1 MKNEPGPLWAFSSS
15 SPAITSLLKFD
26 KFLGPWEAVGEPQ
39 KHCEMIKVCT
49 WVLRATFSPLLTAS
63 NQCFSQPFCASSQT
77 PRAAVSYFLKAEWA
91 HGGIFGKNTP
101 RTKSFRSKMSLTSR
115 SFRFQDRQDIS
126 RTSHSAPPLLQN
138 PHRNRLMSYV
148 CGAPPL

>member
-1 MKNEPGPLWAFSSS
+1 MVLTISRLTPVKKEPGQLWAFSSS

-63 NQCFSQPFCASSQT
+63 NQYFSQPFCASSQT
-77 PRAAVSYFLKAEWA
+77 PRAAVSYSLKAEWA
-91 HGGIFGKNTP
+91 HGGIFGKDTP
-101 RTKSFRSKMSLTSR
+101 RTKCFRSKMS
-115 SFRFQDRQDIS
+115 FEEFQTPGQAGSTYRLRHTQ
-126 RTSHSAPPLLQN
+126 
-138 PHRNRLMSYV
+138 PHPFSKTHRK
-148 CGAPPL
+148 